1 MALGVTQ
8 VSTAI
13 HLTRLL
19 IDEGIKARAHYQVWW
34 ALRNRALPRH
44 RATMNDY
51 AYVDFFHAANS
62 GHYTLFLLS
71 LSKIFDRDTRVAGI
85 KELKRA
91 LRAEGKTNIANEI
104 ARMLKPHEKHVRSV
118 ISIRNRS
125 VVHNEYAVS
134 IEKVYQLNGV
144 TPDQLRDLM
153 DATCQAINLAA
164 RDLGIVNAIFD
175 SDRAERATLNMLEVL
190 AMGAKAKRAR
200 PASGVAE

>member
-1 MALGVTQ
+1 M
-8 VSTAI
+8 STAF

-34 ALRNRALPRH
+34 ALRNRALPKYLD
-44 RATMNDY
+44 TMNNS

-85 KELKRA
+85 KELKLA

-118 ISIRNRS
+118 MGIRNRS

-144 TPDQLRDLM
+144 TPNQLRDLI

-164 RDLGIVNAIFD
+164 RDLGIVNPIFD
-175 SDRAERATLNMLEVL
+175 SDRTERATLKMLELL
-190 AMGAKAKRAR
+190 AMGAKTKRAR

>member
-1 MALGVTQ
+1 M
-8 VSTAI
+8 STAI

-34 ALRNRALPRH
+34 ALRNRALPKYLD
-44 RATMNDY
+44 AMNDY

-85 KELKRA
+85 KELKQA

-118 ISIRNRS
+118 MGIRNRS
-125 VVHNEYAVS
+125 VVHNEHAVS

-144 TPDQLRDLM
+144 TPNQLRDLI

-164 RDLGIVNAIFD
+164 RDLGIVNPIFE
-175 SDRAERATLNMLEVL
+175 SDRTERATLNMLEVL

-200 PASGVAE
+200 SASGVAE